1 MVLEVLGAHAESL
14 LRVARRHSVCLD
26 DAQDAYQRA
35 VEIFLRHAT
44 TLDSDEAHKWLHTVC
59 KHEAMAVRKA
69 RLKLVGGEE
78 HDLDAHESLDLPGP
92 DEHAM
97 RFERLSRSAEALRR
111 LKPQEVQALWLRA
124 QGHSYQEIADLQ
136 GWTYTKVNR
145 CITEGRRS
153 FLSRFE
159 GIESGAEC
167 RRWEPVLS
175 ALVDGEASA
184 ADLAAVR
191 PHLRNCQACRATVR
205 ELREA
210 NAGLAALLP
219 VPVVAGG
226 LFARLHE
233 TLFSLLPD
241 RIAGV
246 ALRVQSGVE
255 TTGAAKVAAIAAS
268 AAAVAG
274 GGVAVQQVV
283 SHPSR
288 VVPHQADR
296 IRPAA
301 ARAAAVAASPSVPP
315 RPAPLPARSAPAPR
329 ARHTATRRAEFYLA
343 RAPRARTAAATRT
356 AAREFAPAPATAA
369 SVRSTPAPAP
379 RTAAQRT
386 EAAEFGVG

>member
-1 MVLEVLGAHAESL
+1 VLSVLGEHAESL

-35 VEIFLRHAT
+35 VEIFLRHAAS
-44 TLDSDEAHKWLHTVC
+44 LEAAEAHKWLHTVC

-69 RLKLVGGEE
+69 RLRLVSGDE
-78 HDLDAHESLDLPGP
+78 HDLDTHEAPDLPSP
-92 DEHAM
+92 DERAV
-97 RFERLSRSAEALRR
+97 RFERLARSAEALRR
-111 LKPQEVQALWLRA
+111 LKPQEMQALWLRA
-124 QGHSYQEIADLQ
+124 QGHSYQEIAELQ

-184 ADLAAVR
+184 SDLAAVR
-191 PHLRNCQACRATVR
+191 PHLRNCTACRATVR
-205 ELREA
+205 ELRES

-219 VPVVAGG
+219 VPVAAGG
-226 LFARLHE
+226 LLARTHL
-233 TLFSLLPD
+233 TLLNLLQD
-241 RIAGV
+241 RVMGV
-246 ALRVQSGVE
+246 AVKLQSGAE
-255 TTGAAKVAAIAAS
+255 TMGAAKVAAIAAS

-283 SHPSR
+283 SHPAR
-288 VVPHQADR
+288 VVPHHAA
-296 IRPAA
+296 PAPPA

-315 RPAPLPARSAPAPR
+315 RPAPLHVAAHPVRPA
-329 ARHTATRRAEFYLA
+329 TTRRAEFHLA
-343 RAPRARTAAATRT
+343 SAPRARSAAATRT
-356 AAREFAPAPATAA
+356 ATREFAPPTATAA
-369 SVRSTPAPAP
+369 AVRAAPAPAP

-386 EAAEFGVG
+386 EAREFGVG